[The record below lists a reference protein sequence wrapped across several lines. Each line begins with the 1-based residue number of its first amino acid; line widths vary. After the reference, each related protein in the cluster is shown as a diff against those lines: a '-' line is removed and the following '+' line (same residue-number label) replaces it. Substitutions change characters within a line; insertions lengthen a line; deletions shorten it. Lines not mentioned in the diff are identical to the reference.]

1 MRTAN
6 PVLNEKRFESYHGT
20 ERMTIEGTINKTFL
34 LLVLLI
40 ASSLFV
46 WFNIETLMPYI
57 GMLMIG
63 SIILGLVVA
72 LITIF
77 KKTWAPVTAPI
88 YALIEGVVLGALSI
102 LFEQMYPGI
111 VFQAILLTF
120 GVFFVL
126 LVAYRTETLRA
137 TKNFRMGVIAATG
150 AVMLVYVVS
159 LIGSFFGFQ
168 IPLIHESGPVG
179 IAFSAVVV
187 VIAALNLILDF
198 DFIEKGA
205 EQGASK
211 YMEFYA
217 GFGLLVTLIWLYIEI
232 LRLLSKIRSR

>member
-6 PVLNEKRFESYHGT
+6 PALNKNSFQNYHGA
-20 ERMTIEGTINKTFL
+20 EAMTIEGTVNKTFL
-34 LLVLLI
+34 LLALLI
-40 ASSLFV
+40 ASALLV
-46 WFNIETLMPYI
+46 WFNIEILMPYI
-57 GMLMIG
+57 NIVMIG
-63 SIILGLVVA
+63 SIVLGLVVA

-102 LFEQMYPGI
+102 LFEQLYPGI

-137 TKNFRMGVIAATG
+137 TKKFRMGVIAATG

-179 IAFSAVVV
+179 IAFSAIVV

-205 EQGASK
+205 EQGAPK

-232 LRLLSKIRSR
+232 LRLLAKLRSR

>member
-6 PVLNEKRFESYHGT
+6 PALNTKTFENYHGS
-20 ERMTIEGTINKTFL
+20 EAMTIEGTINKTFL
-34 LLVLLI
+34 LLVLLV
-40 ASSLFV
+40 ATALLV
-46 WFNIETLMPYI
+46 WFNIDFLMPFI
-57 GMLMIG
+57 GMVILG
-63 SIILGLVVA
+63 SVILGLIVA

-77 KKTWAPVTAPI
+77 KKTWAPITAPI
-88 YALIEGVVLGALSI
+88 YALVEGVVLGALSI

-137 TKNFRMGVIAATG
+137 TKKFRMGVIAATG

-159 LIGSFFGFQ
+159 FIGSFFGFQ
-168 IPLIHESGPVG
+168 IPLIHESGLVG
-179 IAFSAVVV
+179 IGFSAVVV

-205 EQGASK
+205 EQGAPK